1 MLSIEKNI
9 VKEMTQDIEESMYYE
24 DIINDIDDIME
35 DAVLGFDKDDI
46 QVEESA
52 ENLELFSE
60 DINSGLIL

>member
-24 DIINDIDDIME
+24 DIINDINDIME

-52 ENLELFSE
+52 EDLELFSE

>member
-24 DIINDIDDIME
+24 DMINDIDDIME
-35 DAVLGFDKDDI
+35 DAVLGFDEDDI

-52 ENLELFSE
+52 EDLGLFNE

>member
-52 ENLELFSE
+52 EDLELFSE

>member
-9 VKEMTQDIEESMYYE
+9 VKEMTQDIEESMCYE

-52 ENLELFSE
+52 EDLELFSE

>member
-24 DIINDIDDIME
+24 DIINDIDDIIE

-52 ENLELFSE
+52 EDLELFSE

>member
-1 MLSIEKNI
+1 MI
-9 VKEMTQDIEESMYYE
+9 VS
-24 DIINDIDDIME
+24 IINDIDDIME

-52 ENLELFSE
+52 EDLELFSE

>member
-9 VKEMTQDIEESMYYE
+9 VKEMTKDIEESMYYE
-24 DIINDIDDIME
+24 DMINDIDDIME

-52 ENLELFSE
+52 EDLELFNE